1 MRLHAWRTIG
11 KNPCNDPPITITI
24 APVEK
29 IPMIYPWV
37 LPLERAIEL
46 LGQEVVGQI
55 GVEPVVVEF
64 KVLKPAT
71 NDSPGIIIL
80 DPKSSESHRSS
91 ET

>member
-1 MRLHAWRTIG
+1 MQLIAWRSICP
-11 KNPCNDPPITITI
+11 NPCDDPQVKITI

-64 KVLKPAT
+64 KI
-71 NDSPGIIIL
+71 N
-80 DPKSSESHRSS
+80 PKSSESHRSS